1 MLISS
6 IPLFIFLFHPSYNF
20 VLSNLELILYI
31 YIFRKIIPKIIKI
44 VAKLRLVE
52 TVHNNRSI
60 HEKSKRNGIIAR
72 DYLRKRGKRK
82 RKGRE
87 KGKITMP
94 LISFNE
100 KDRETI
106 VTGAIGQRW
115 YVRGRSASKVNAKR
129 EGVLLLS

>member
-1 MLISS
+1 
-6 IPLFIFLFHPSYNF
+6 
-20 VLSNLELILYI
+20 
-31 YIFRKIIPKIIKI
+31 
-44 VAKLRLVE
+44 
-52 TVHNNRSI
+52 
-60 HEKSKRNGIIAR
+60 
-72 DYLRKRGKRK
+72 
-82 RKGRE
+82 
-87 KGKITMP
+87 MP